1 MDSRKAYCPTKL
13 QPCTPSVTL
22 VSHSKWALVKNGPQ
36 GPYFTVLHGTPSAP
50 NVAKWDTPP
59 PPHYFMSLISYHYQ
73 YLSKFM
79 RVVQIAC
86 HDICPTLTP
95 PSDPA
100 LCDAKPQ
107 PSQKSLDKSYIN
119 FQKVKY
125 KRSKDLGALV
135 DSCSWDD
142 IGNFLHTCIKH
153 SLLQTK
159 SIEIWVN
166 SHM

>member
-1 MDSRKAYCPTKL
+1 MGLGEKW
-13 QPCTPSVTL
+13 TPGSIF
-22 VSHSKWALVKNGPQ
+22 HSITWNSLRPQ
-36 GPYFTVLHGTPSAP
+36 CGKMGH
-50 NVAKWDTPP
+50 P
-59 PPHYFMSLISYHYQ
+59 PPHYFMSPISYHYQ